1 MLYQPPHFAVGD
13 RDLGLELMR
22 RHPLATMLSGA
33 NEDEPHVSHVPLV
46 PRLDGE
52 QLVLCGHVA
61 RPNPQWKQWH
71 DGDAVLAIFHGP
83 DAYVSPFCY
92 ATREAVPTW
101 NYAVVHARGHVTLRH
116 DSDAK
121 EAVLKALIGV
131 HDAPYRERWDEL
143 DIAWR
148 ERMKGGIVAFDILV
162 TRLDAKFKVSQN
174 RDAVDRAGVL
184 NAMQQGD
191 ARAQELAGWM
201 QRLPPEAPKR

>member
-13 RDLGLELMR
+13 RDLALELMR

-33 NEDEPHVSHVPLV
+33 YEDEPHVSHVPLV

-52 QLVLCGHVA
+52 RLVLCGHVA

-143 DIAWR
+143 VAAVAAEDATATAPPAVPAEPVKKQAR
-148 ERMKGGIVAFDILV
+148 KGSRISSWQQFLVLSKRNITIMTRDRSTLILMLVAP
-162 TRLDAKFKVSQN
+162 N
-174 RDAVDRAGVL
+174 R
-184 NAMQQGD
+184 
-191 ARAQELAGWM
+191 
-201 QRLPPEAPKR
+201 